1 MNTLQVVAYLMGFGL
16 GVGSIPLTAYLLSGD
31 LPGMISEPLANLLM
45 AATMFGAGRSTLH
58 QTATGN
64 YELRRAS
71 SDLGPQRHWSR
82 FAGAPFGLT
91 YAREDDAFGD
101 LTADIHPEALE
112 AEEKF
117 NQKYIAEVDIVRNGE
132 RSFANVAEDTADDIL
147 IKTGEFI
154 AQLRDSAGLGIA
166 NTAHR
171 NATEEHGGDSSDF
184 GAKWMLI
191 GMVLFAVMGLGMG
204 WVVFW

>member
-16 GVGSIPLTAYLLSGD
+16 GVGAIPLLAYLFRGD
-31 LPGMISEPLANLLM
+31 IPGFFAEPLANVLM

-58 QTATGN
+58 QTATGQ
-64 YELRRAS
+64 YELRQQS

-82 FAGAPFGLT
+82 FAGVPFGLT
-91 YAREDDAFGD
+91 YERDEDAFGD
-101 LTADIHPEALE
+101 LTANIRPEALE
-112 AEEKF
+112 AKEKF
-117 NQKYIAEVDIVRNGE
+117 DQEHIAEVDIVRNGE

-204 WVVFW
+204 WVLFW